1 MVAFL
6 RTLCLFLTALGTLG
20 ACHVERVQSV
30 PFTGPAP
37 RAVVVAPLV
46 DPEGLAPESL
56 LTGADTAL
64 RGRGMR
70 VLPLATGIDL
80 LRSQGAL
87 LPDGSLDLR
96 AVVERLDV
104 DSVLLVGVEHFESH
118 GERRLESASWRLVWR
133 LVAAPSGAELWRHE
147 GRGTWRKPAGDAF
160 DPTARPTD
168 DPEVAMV
175 GERLPPDHATVAEL
189 ASALHLGAMARMPR
203 GIGR

>member
-46 DPEGLAPESL
+46 DPEGLAPATL

-104 DSVLLVGVEHFESH
+104 DSVLLVGE
-118 GERRLESASWRLVWR
+118 
-133 LVAAPSGAELWRHE
+133 PSGRDRAGAEGNGSVVHE
-147 GRGTWRKPAGDAF
+147 YA
-160 DPTARPTD
+160 
-168 DPEVAMV
+168 
-175 GERLPPDHATVAEL
+175 L
-189 ASALHLGAMARMPR
+189 APR
-203 GIGR
+203 RTR